1 MVISV
6 VMLAVNIFTLGES
19 SELTVAKSELTAAMK
34 AGKMLEAKV
43 AMVKTITAYAR
54 AFENLTTRQV
64 ARTLEQRLSKNA
76 AKFVIKEY
84 AKAHMRMVMQDSF
97 SIDDLRDLAG
107 LDPTGVAE
115 VVEAFTQ
122 SICPSERLF
131 PTLSRSY

>member
-1 MVISV
+1 MVFSA

-19 SELTVAKSELTAAMK
+19 SELTVAKSELTAALK
-34 AGKMLEAKV
+34 AGKMLEAKA
-43 AMVKTITAYAR
+43 AMAKTIFSYAR

-64 ARTLEQRLSKNA
+64 ARTLEQRLTKNA

-84 AKAHMRMVMQDSF
+84 AKAHMRMVMQESF
-97 SIDDLRDLAG
+97 SIEDLRDLAG

-122 SICPSERLF
+122 AICPSERAF
-131 PTLSRSY
+131 PVLSRDY